1 MRLASAP
8 ARSSRSVDPGAFAG
22 FGIAVDGMT
31 LVDTLT
37 RLFQRGL
44 FAKVPTIATCAS
56 RGVILLIGQTS
67 TTSRP

>member
-1 MRLASAP
+1 
-8 ARSSRSVDPGAFAG
+8 
-22 FGIAVDGMT
+22 MT